1 MIVRFGCSINSS
13 GKKGVGITLT
23 MMDGRI
29 KIQNPGYEYPVLTGK
44 VLRAETNRG
53 KNKNDGQPEL
63 LPSFHSFPSVQAC
76 SRRQRC
82 NLYISPRLLKIVI
95 VSNGSRLRFTIPYIF
110 NGIINNKLS
119 HRIIGDF
126 NFSWSITRVNFSHE
140 KKRRSKEELEWR
152 Q

>member
-140 KKRRSKEELEWR
+140 KKKKK
-152 Q
+152 

>member
-82 NLYISPRLLKIVI
+82 NLYISTSTENR
-95 VSNGSRLRFTIPYIF
+95 NRFQWFQTSIHYSVYIQRD
-110 NGIINNKLS
+110 
-119 HRIIGDF
+119 H
-126 NFSWSITRVNFSHE
+126 
-140 KKRRSKEELEWR
+140 
-152 Q
+152 

>member
-1 MIVRFGCSINSS
+1 MNIENKIRANDRSIWVLDQFLWEKRSRNY
-13 GKKGVGITLT
+13 IDD
-23 MMDGRI
+23 DGWTH
-29 KIQNPGYEYPVLTGK
+29 KNPGYEYPVLTGK

-82 NLYISPRLLKIVI
+82 NLYISTSTENR
-95 VSNGSRLRFTIPYIF
+95 NRF
-110 NGIINNKLS
+110 
-119 HRIIGDF
+119 
-126 NFSWSITRVNFSHE
+126 
-140 KKRRSKEELEWR
+140 